1 MPNSLV
7 STRAPAKGA
16 SNYCFSDMTSKYWV
30 STRAPAK
37 GASYRII
44 IIYQHRSKEQL
55 VPPRRGHQLSDV
67 KLGVRGG
74 FIWCPREGGILFLIP
89 IASEIKSFN
98 SCPREGGISF
108 TMYQA
113 RDL

>member
-1 MPNSLV
+1 MSEVKIFLLLGFNS
-7 STRAPAKGA
+7 
-16 SNYCFSDMTSKYWV
+16 
-30 STRAPAK
+30 
-37 GASYRII
+37 
-44 IIYQHRSKEQL
+44 
-55 VPPRRGHQLSDV
+55 
-67 KLGVRGG
+67 
-74 FIWCPREGGILFLIP
+74 CPREGGILFLIP